1 MSPAL
6 KIILLIG
13 GILGAR
19 DHSNVAT
26 GVKYGVA
33 LPLSWSNSNVML
45 EWAS

>member
-6 KIILLIG
+6 KFFFLIG
-13 GILGAR
+13 LILGAR

-33 LPLSWSNSNVML
+33 LPLSWSNSNVIL